1 MRTLYVHTPSINNNT
16 FFQDTQTNLIKPN
29 CISVP
34 RTCLMRGLRIVTT
47 SLSELTMIIFSIM
60 ERGSGEEP
68 CCPNL
73 VGDLGVPGGQY
84 RTGTEY
90 SVRHADRAT
99 CSRLFKLMEHV
110 RSRIMAHYSV
120 FVTGNP
126 CTRGD
131 FGLTGGALLHW
142 IASLDDNVEST
153 SY

>member
-1 MRTLYVHTPSINNNT
+1 
-16 FFQDTQTNLIKPN
+16 
-29 CISVP
+29 
-34 RTCLMRGLRIVTT
+34 MRGLRIVTT
-47 SLSELTMIIFSIM
+47 SLSELTMIIFSKM
-60 ERGSGEEP
+60 ERDSGEESY
-68 CCPNL
+68 CSDL

-131 FGLTGGALLHW
+131 LGLGVGTLLDW
-142 IASLDDNVEST
+142 TASLDDNV
-153 SY
+153 